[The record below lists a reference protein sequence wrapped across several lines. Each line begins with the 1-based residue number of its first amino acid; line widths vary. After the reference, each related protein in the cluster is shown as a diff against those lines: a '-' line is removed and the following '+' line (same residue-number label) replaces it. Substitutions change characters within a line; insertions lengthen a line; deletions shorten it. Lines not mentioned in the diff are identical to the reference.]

1 LRRNIS
7 EFDKLL
13 IGLSPN
19 DRADYLISIGADR
32 NNALLREMARKGIAT
47 KGVLQ
52 AMQIKGRQ

>member
-1 LRRNIS
+1 LKNIS

-13 IGLSPN
+13 IGLSLN

-32 NNALLREMARKGIAT
+32 NRALLREMARKDIAT